1 MINQNKQSKAA
12 KAAGVCHTERE
23 CGQMYRELTPE
34 IKAPALDMLRKELAP
49 CTADIE
55 AAFKRNPDGWYVKS
69 HFHWGMAVRNLLRDK
84 KFGEK
89 YFKVHNLDDI
99 YVALVEEALGLRPA

>member
-1 MINQNKQSKAA
+1 MINQNKQSKEA

-34 IKAPALDMLRKELAP
+34 VKTPALEMLRKELAP
-49 CTADIE
+49 VADKVKE
-55 AAFKRNPDGWYVKS
+55 AYEKDSDNWSTPY
-69 HFHWGMAVRNLLRDK
+69 HFWWGMGVRNLLRDQG
-84 KFGEK
+84 FGEK

-99 YVALVEEALGLRPA
+99 YVSLVEEALGLSPA